1 MRRRTKQFYKM
12 SINIDNN
19 NVSKLTYLEYHECF
33 FLSYYNNY
41 LGFYSVLD
49 ENYCKRGRKNYYY
62 FDFQID
68 SQFLSPAPIDR
79 E

>member
-1 MRRRTKQFYKM
+1 MNKRTKQFYKM

-19 NVSKLTYLEYHECF
+19 IDSKLIYLEYHECF
-33 FLSYYNNY
+33 FLSYYNN

-49 ENYCKRGRKNYYY
+49 ENYCKRGRKNYYN

-68 SQFLSPAPIDR
+68 SQFFSPTPIDK